1 MNQYIF
7 RVEQYTY
14 FSVMAESEAEAYEV
28 MGQEDLSELKPD
40 DMGWEIV
47 DVVLPDDHPYR

>member
-7 RVEQYTY
+7 RVEQYTHM
-14 FSVMAESEAEAYEV
+14 SVMAESEAEAWDI
-28 MGQEDLSELKPD
+28 MGEADLSELLPD
-40 DMGWEIV
+40 EMEWNIV